1 MTDFR
6 TLQCDDYWFV
16 TMVDTKKKF
25 CYDQYS
31 HAFFRVAVVVIYIV
45 WICQAPLNGNN
56 NIHPAFF
63 FVRSSFA
70 TFDSRFPKCLH
81 KIFDQLVEL
90 VKNEAINQRRNE
102 KKNTHREVHICSP
115 LLPIPEI
122 ASRVLLIQI
131 LCVHV
136 IVKWW
141 QNVCLDSLIKR
152 LDAQYINRFA

>member
-102 KKNTHREVHICSP
+102 KKTHTEKSTFVHPCCRFPKSHREYYWYKFYAFM
-115 LLPIPEI
+115 LL
-122 ASRVLLIQI
+122 SNGDKM
-131 LCVHV
+131 CVS
-136 IVKWW
+136 IVSSSGWMR
-141 QNVCLDSLIKR
+141 NI
-152 LDAQYINRFA
+152 